1 MKTNKRYNGMKTVIY
16 TRVSTSVQEFERQVS
31 DLTAF
36 AGKQGFD
43 VVSTFSEKISGAK
56 KNEERAALLAMIE
69 YCTSND
75 VEKVLI
81 SELSRLGRNTIEVLK
96 AVELLNE
103 HKISLFIHNLGI
115 ETLNTTKE
123 VSISSKLMIT
133 MLAEFASMERT
144 QIRQRMAS
152 GYANHINNG
161 GSVGRHKGDTK
172 SIETLKN
179 ENKEVI
185 KYIKQGLSLN
195 NIAKLTGKSKPTI
208 IKVKK
213 AIAV

>member
-1 MKTNKRYNGMKTVIY
+1 MKTVIY
-16 TRVSTSVQEFERQVS
+16 TRVSTSVQDYERQIN

-43 VVSTFSEKISGAK
+43 VVNTFSEKVSGAK
-56 KNEERAALLAMIE
+56 KNEERAELSAMIE

-96 AVELLNE
+96 AVELLNDN
-103 HKISLFIHNLGI
+103 KISLHIHNLGI
-115 ETLNTTKE
+115 ETLNSSKE

-179 ENKEVI
+179 ENKDVI
-185 KYIKQGLSLN
+185 KYLKNGLSLN
-195 NIAKLTGKSKPTI
+195 TICKLTHKSKPTV
-208 IKVKK
+208 IKIKR